1 MSNADSAPSLND
13 MLGSDGLDEPRPRA
27 LKPRR
32 QLEDTEM
39 DITPMIDITFLLLI
53 FFLVASKMD
62 ESSPVSLPP
71 AKYGLAVPTKN
82 SVVLTV
88 SPGTSEGSAAGVY
101 RGDGVNPDTAF
112 DGGDL
117 EAQEEAIAA
126 YVADTMLSDSN
137 KTFVLIK
144 AARGVKH
151 REVSRV
157 AKAVSKVPE
166 VQQLHVAVLE
176 TQ

>member
-1 MSNADSAPSLND
+1 MADEMTAV
-13 MLGSDGLDEPRPRA
+13 EPNEVDAHDAR

-62 ESSPVSLPP
+62 QSTAVDLPP
-71 AKYGLAVPTKN
+71 AQYGIPVPTKN
-82 SVVLTV
+82 AVILTV
-88 SPGTSEGSAAGVY
+88 DKGGGEGPAPVY
-101 RGDGVNPDTAF
+101 KGDGVNSDNQI
-112 DGGDL
+112 DSSDL
-117 EAQEEAIAA
+117 EALEKEIET
-126 YVADTMLSDSN
+126 YVAEIVLESTD

-151 REVSRV
+151 RDVARV
-157 AKAVSKVPE
+157 AQSVAKIAE
-166 VQQLHVAVLE
+166 IQRLHVAVLE
-176 TQ
+176 GP